1 MPSSSIIFHTLPQ
14 TRILILKSFDN
25 QNKSESLPG
34 ASISV
39 HSATP
44 NISCTK
50 MSLSSF
56 LKQNWPDECQKGKY
70 FCC

>member
-1 MPSSSIIFHTLPQ
+1 MRQRKKILPIALSSIILNKLPQ
-14 TRILILKSFDN
+14 TRILILKSFDD
-25 QNKSESLPG
+25 QNKTESLPG

-39 HSATP
+39 HNATP

-56 LKQNWPDECQKGKY
+56 LKQT
-70 FCC
+70 